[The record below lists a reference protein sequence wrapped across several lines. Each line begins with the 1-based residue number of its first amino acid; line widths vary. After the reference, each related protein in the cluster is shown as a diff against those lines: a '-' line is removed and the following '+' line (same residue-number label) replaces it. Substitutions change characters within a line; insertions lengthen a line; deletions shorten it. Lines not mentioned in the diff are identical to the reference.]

1 MTEQTEMKLEALPVT
16 EIIEFLDGIKLLAVS
31 GVKVFA
37 DGKVNP
43 TDLAI
48 IVDLAKQ
55 YDILAAAVKGLDKVP
70 AEIKDIDNAEAIIL
84 VSKVFEIVTAIKNA
98 K

>member
-1 MTEQTEMKLEALPVT
+1 MTEQTEMKLETLPVT
-16 EIIEFLDGIKLLAVS
+16 EIVEFLDGLKLLSVS

-37 DGKVNP
+37 DGKVNL

-55 YDILAAAVKGLDKVP
+55 YDILVSAVKGLDKVP

-84 VSKVFEIVTAIKNA
+84 VSKVFEIIAAIKNV